1 MKTRSDQMEE
11 ELSRLNALSNRQLQK
26 VLALVPSDPGPEW
39 TKVLIIDR
47 INQILNKRLKETM

>member
-1 MKTRSDQMEE
+1 MEK

-26 VLALVPSDPGPEW
+26 ALALVPSDPAPEW
-39 TKVLIIDR
+39 AKVLITDR

>member
-1 MKTRSDQMEE
+1 MEEELEE

-26 VLALVPSDPGPEW
+26 VLTLVPSDPGPEW